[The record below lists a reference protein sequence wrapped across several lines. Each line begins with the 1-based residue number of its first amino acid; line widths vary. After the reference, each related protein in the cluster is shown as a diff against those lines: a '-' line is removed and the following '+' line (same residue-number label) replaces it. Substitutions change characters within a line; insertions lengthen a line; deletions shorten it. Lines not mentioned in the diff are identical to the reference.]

1 MEGSETAKGWPLGL
15 GNMIA
20 RFRVAADT
28 SGRTAAPPQPPH
40 ASRIL
45 PSTFSF
51 TSVSSSNLDT
61 ESTASFFPDRSVP
74 LGRLIGIRP
83 SGKVDRREQP
93 RETTSQ
99 RCGAGLRKGHENS
112 EGVCA
117 PLLHHVIGKIGRSGT
132 TSRR

>member
-1 MEGSETAKGWPLGL
+1 METAKGWPLGL
-15 GNMIA
+15 GSMTA
-20 RFRVAADT
+20 RIRVDAGT
-28 SGRTAAPPQPPH
+28 SRTTAPPQPL

-45 PSTFSF
+45 PSTSF

-83 SGKVDRREQP
+83 SSKQSMYPREQP
-93 RETTSQ
+93 RETTSD
-99 RCGAGLRKGHENS
+99 RCRAGLPKGRENS

-117 PLLHHVIGKIGRSGT
+117 PLLHHVIGKMGRSGT
-132 TSRR
+132 ASRR